1 MKKKIVTLFLVAMFF
16 CSTAFAGSAQFPLI
30 VNLTLS
36 SANVEYSTTLTGAK
50 KFTIQC
56 RTNYAVR
63 FAYVTGKVATPT
75 APYIT
80 IKAGSV
86 YWEDDISLDRT
97 LYFASSEVGVI
108 VEIIYFK

>member
-1 MKKKIVTLFLVAMFF
+1 MKKKIVTLVLVMMFF
-16 CSTAFAGSAQFPLI
+16 CSTIFAGSAQFPLI
-30 VNLTLS
+30 VNLTLA
-36 SANVEYSTTLTGAK
+36 SADTEYSTTLTGAK

-63 FAYVTGKVATPT
+63 FAYVTGKVAAPT

-86 YWEDDISLDRT
+86 FWEDDISVDKT
-97 LYFASSEVGVI
+97 LYFASSESGVVI
-108 VEIIYFK
+108 EILYYK